1 MTDFMLMQ
9 RRDAIKS
16 LLAISAAGALAACVG
31 EGKTD
36 AGSAPKKLSSAPK
49 LLAKE
54 MALVSAVAQTII
66 PKTETAGAVEA
77 GVPAV
82 VQSLFTEWGDD
93 NFRNYWRG
101 GLDNLEK
108 HFIQSGGQPFANMT
122 ASQQANLLGKYD
134 AKAYAE
140 SGFDDFYKNMKSTI
154 ARAYYMSEPGATEE
168 LAYEAVPG
176 EWRGC
181 VPLSEFPKTW
191 AT

>member
-1 MTDFMLMQ
+1 MTDFMMMQ
-9 RRDAIKS
+9 RRDALKA
-16 LLAISAAGALAACVG
+16 LLAISAAGALVACKADSNTG
-31 EGKTD
+31 EGK
-36 AGSAPKKLSSAPK
+36 AKKLSSSPK
-49 LLAKE
+49 LSVSE

-66 PKTETAGAVEA
+66 PMTETAGAVEA

-82 VQSLFTEWGDD
+82 IQSLFTEWGDD
-93 NFRNYWRG
+93 NYCNYWRG
-101 GLDNLEK
+101 GLDNLEQ
-108 HFIQSGGQPFANMT
+108 HFIKNGGQAFAKMS

-134 AKAYAE
+134 AQAYAE
-140 SGFDDFYKNMKSTI
+140 AGFDDFYKSMKSTI
-154 ARAYYMSEPGATEE
+154 ATAYYMSEPGATEE

>member
-1 MTDFMLMQ
+1 MTDFMMMQ
-9 RRDAIKS
+9 RRDALKS

-31 EGKTD
+31 EGKTAE
-36 AGSAPKKLSSAPK
+36 AGTKKLSSAPK
-49 LLAKE
+49 LLASE

-66 PKTETAGAVEA
+66 PKTDTAGAVEA

-82 VQSLFTEWGDD
+82 IQSLFTEWGDD
-93 NFRNYWRG
+93 NYRTYWRA
-101 GLDNLEK
+101 GLDNLEQ
-108 HFIQSGGQPFANMT
+108 HFIKTGGQTFAKMT
-122 ASQQANLLGKYD
+122 PSQQANLLGKYD
-134 AKAYAE
+134 AKAYSE
-140 SGFDDFYKNMKSTI
+140 DGFDDFYKAMKSTI
-154 ARAYYMSEPGATEE
+154 ATAYYMSEPGATEE

>member
-66 PKTETAGAVEA
+66 PQTETAGAVEA

-82 VQSLFTEWGDD
+82 IQSLFTEWGDD
-93 NFRNYWRG
+93 NFRSYWRG

-108 HFIQSGGQPFANMT
+108 HFIREGGQPFANMT

-140 SGFDDFYKNMKSTI
+140 AGFDDFYKSMKTTI

>member
-9 RRDAIKS
+9 RRDALKS
-16 LLAISAAGALAACVG
+16 LLAISAAGAMAACVG
-31 EGKTD
+31 EGKAGD
-36 AGSAPKKLSSAPK
+36 AGTKRLSSSPK
-49 LLAKE
+49 LLPAE

-66 PKTETAGAVEA
+66 PKTDTAGAVEA

-82 VQSLFTEWGDD
+82 IQSLFTEWGDD
-93 NFRNYWRG
+93 NFRSYWRA
-101 GLDNLEK
+101 GLDNLEQ
-108 HFIQSGGQPFANMT
+108 HFLKSGGQPFANMT
-122 ASQQANLLGKYD
+122 SSQQANLLGKYD

-140 SGFDDFYKNMKSTI
+140 QGFDDFYKSMKSTI
-154 ARAYYMSEPGATEE
+154 ATAYYMSEPGATEE

>member
-1 MTDFMLMQ
+1 MTDFMMMQ
-9 RRDAIKS
+9 RRDALKS
-16 LLAISAAGALAACVG
+16 LLALSAAGALAACVG
-31 EGKTD
+31 EGKS
-36 AGSAPKKLSSAPK
+36 GEKGGRKLSSAPQ
-49 LLAKE
+49 LLASE
-54 MALVSAVAQTII
+54 MALVSALAQTII

-82 VQSLFTEWGDD
+82 IQSLFTEWGDD
-93 NFRNYWRG
+93 NFRTYWRA
-101 GLDNLEK
+101 GLDNLEQ
-108 HFIQSGGQPFANMT
+108 HFIKSGGQPFANMT
-122 ASQQANLLGKYD
+122 ASQQANLLGRYD

-140 SGFDDFYKNMKSTI
+140 EGFDDFYKSMKSTI
-154 ARAYYMSEPGATEE
+154 ATAYYMSEPGATEE